1 MKKMKGY
8 GSNSSKM
15 GYSAKG
21 KSMDTPIG
29 MCSTPSNPLPSASRV
44 SSECGPGS
52 NPDQQKAN
60 KMLQK
65 THSMD
70 ESLRGKS
77 GM

>member
-1 MKKMKGY
+1 MKKMSYK
-8 GSNSSKM
+8 S
-15 GYSAKG
+15 KG
-21 KSMDTPIG
+21 KMMDTPKG
-29 MCSTPSNPLPSASRV
+29 EYSYSDNPLPSARRV

>member
-1 MKKMKGY
+1 MKKDKGM
-8 GSNSSKM
+8 KM
-15 GYSAKG
+15 GYKSSG
-21 KSMDTPIG
+21 KKMDNPVGIY
-29 MCSTPSNPLPSASRV
+29 STKDNPLPSARRV

-52 NPDQQKAN
+52 NPDMQKAN